1 LVVGRLAVRSSTVNE
16 RTGDIEA
23 PRIRI
28 VDTDGIAAALDGAG
42 LRRDRVV
49 IVLVGGAGGMGP
61 RDLETVGE
69 VLRNEVVPI
78 AERRD
83 AVVIDGGTDAGV
95 MRLIGRAR
103 SASGG
108 RFPLLG
114 VAAEGTV
121 VDPHAGGAAPDAA
134 ELEPNHTLFLL
145 VPGTRWGDEARWIT
159 EVAGVVAGGRPS
171 VTVLVNGGQIA
182 YTDVDGSLGSG
193 RPVVVLAGSGRT
205 ADAIADARAGDSGG
219 DGRAV
224 EIAASPL
231 TRVVEVGEAGAV
243 TAAIEAALDVG

>member
-1 LVVGRLAVRSSTVNE
+1 VNE
-16 RTGDIEA
+16 QTSDIQVL
-23 PRIRI
+23 RIRI
-28 VDTDGIAAALDGAG
+28 DDADEMATALDKAG
-42 LRRDRVV
+42 LCPGRVV
-49 IVLVGGAGGMGP
+49 IVLVGGAGGMGA

-83 AVVIDGGTDAGV
+83 AVVIDGGTDSGV

-108 RFPLLG
+108 RFPLVG
-114 VAAEGTV
+114 IAAEGTV
-121 VDPHAGGAAPDAA
+121 IDPRAGRSAPDAA

-159 EVAGVVAGGRPS
+159 EAASIVAGGRPS

-182 YTDVDGSLGSG
+182 YNHAAGSLDSG
-193 RPVVVLAGSGRT
+193 RPIVVLAGSGRT
-205 ADAIADARAGDSGG
+205 ADAIADARAGNSG
-219 DGRAV
+219 DIRAV

-243 TAAIEAALDVG
+243 TAAVEAALDVD